1 MTGLISIFIIT
12 FLNLHPLHVSFTNV
26 DFNSDLQEV
35 SVTYK
40 FFTDDFSLLL
50 YHVFG
55 REIIF
60 KNDQVL
66 TSSDIEL
73 IDSYL
78 SRAFLIVEQN
88 DTLKLDFIRKEQD
101 DQSLWFYYKAKRTKN
116 RIRDMSITNLLMLN
130 IYDDQTNLVIISD
143 GRVEKG
149 YSFNLRNR
157 SSSVSFR

>member
-1 MTGLISIFIIT
+1 MTGLIYLLLFT
-12 FLNLHPLHVSFTNV
+12 FLNSHPLHVSFTSV
-26 DFNSDLQEV
+26 DFNSDLHEV

-55 REIIF
+55 KEIIF
-60 KNDQVL
+60 KNDQEL

-78 SRAFLIVEQN
+78 SRAFVIVEQK
-88 DTLKLDFIRKEQD
+88 DTLNFDFIRKEQD
-101 DQSLWFYYKAKRTKN
+101 DQSLWFYYKAKRTRN
-116 RIRDMSITNLLMLN
+116 RVGDISITNLLMLN
-130 IYDDQTNLVIISD
+130 IYDDQTNLVILSD
-143 GRVEKG
+143 GMAEKG